1 MQQERNNQQLENL
14 AIDKDQME
22 TTSKLEWVQPV
33 LQKAPIAETAS
44 TGEGDFFD
52 GSKDDAA
59 S

>member
-33 LQKAPIAETAS
+33 LQKAPIAGTA
-44 TGEGDFFD
+44 TGIDDFTPFV
-52 GSKDDAA
+52 GSDV
-59 S
+59 